1 MGLAASQGR
10 YLCLT
15 ARMSDLVYE
24 GQQLSQQKL
33 ALATESQEISKKYN
47 EAMNNMTMQV
57 TTPEGGTQPM
67 TYEILTSQDPFSG
80 LGMRIVDLDGNV
92 VAPPKKESIEVSSQD
107 EDGNPITSSVSS
119 SAEFIKTYM
128 PNLSADKADEVAGL
142 DLKGLAEYYNKNFSG
157 SGISAEYKTNINNS
171 LKSENERF
179 LFDENVSD
187 PKYIQ
192 EMLTT
197 GQWLLEQ
204 AKPDAEDGW
213 DSISWQG
220 SSAIT
225 QVYDTTDDAAA
236 KAEYEAAMMDIQK
249 KDKMFDLRLE
259 QVQTEESAVEKE
271 IDSVKQVISKNVEN
285 GFGTFA

>member
-67 TYEILTSQDPFSG
+67 TYDILTSQDPFSG

-92 VAPPKKESIEVSSQD
+92 VVPAKKESIEVSSQD
-107 EDGNPITSSVSS
+107 EDGNPITSSITS

-128 PNLSADKADEVAGL
+128 PNLSSDKENEIAGL

-157 SGISAEYKTNINNS
+157 SGVSAEYKTNINSS

-187 PKYIQ
+187 PNYIQ
-192 EMLTT
+192 EMLTS

-204 AKPDAEDGW
+204 ARPNSEEGW

-236 KAEYEAAMMDIQK
+236 EAEYEAAMLDIQK

-271 IDSVKQVISKNVEN
+271 LDSVKQVISKNVEN

>member
-15 ARMSDLVYE
+15 ARMSDLIYE

-67 TYEILTSQDPFSG
+67 TYDILTSQDPFSG

-92 VAPPKKESIEVSSQD
+92 VVPAKKESIEVSSQD
-107 EDGNPITSSVSS
+107 EDGNPITSSITS

-128 PNLSADKADEVAGL
+128 PNLSSDKENEIAGL

-157 SGISAEYKTNINNS
+157 SGVSAEYKTNINSS

-187 PKYIQ
+187 PNYIQ
-192 EMLTT
+192 EMLTS

-204 AKPDAEDGW
+204 ARPDSEEGW

-236 KAEYEAAMMDIQK
+236 EAEYEAAMLDIQK

-271 IDSVKQVISKNVEN
+271 LDSVKQVISKNVEN

>member
-67 TYEILTSQDPFSG
+67 TYDILTSQDPFSG

-92 VAPPKKESIEVSSQD
+92 VVPAKKESIEVSSQD
-107 EDGNPITSSVSS
+107 EDGNPITSSITS

-128 PNLSADKADEVAGL
+128 PNLSSDKENEIAGL

-157 SGISAEYKTNINNS
+157 SGVSAEYKTNINSS

-187 PKYIQ
+187 PNYIQ
-192 EMLTT
+192 EMLTS

-204 AKPDAEDGW
+204 ARPNSEEGW

-236 KAEYEAAMMDIQK
+236 EAEYEAAMIDIQK

-271 IDSVKQVISKNVEN
+271 LDSVKQVISKNVEN